1 MAHITLQLIE
11 GLERGREFRD
21 LPTPVSIGREEEN
34 VIRLNDERISRFH
47 AKIQEDGGRIILTD
61 LDSTNGT
68 RVNGHPIQMRVLQ
81 VGDEVAIGRCLLI
94 FGSREEIAKRAK
106 EIDSE
111 RRPAVRPGQETIAA
125 DPLSAKDQDNSG
137 TLNLDS
143 NDASVED
150 QPSELFPKG
159 PPPLPQQM
167 RPLQRAELS
176 DLLAYLHDQ
185 LRLVIEASLEANPGQ
200 EEGTREMR
208 FGWREWQRIL
218 HVEMELARN
227 LRRLAEP
234 DDN

>member
-1 MAHITLQLIE
+1 MAQITLQLIE

-21 LPTPVSIGREEEN
+21 LSTPVSIGREEEN

-94 FGSREEIAKRAK
+94 FGSREEIAARDK
-106 EIDSE
+106 EIGSDQ
-111 RRPAVRPGQETIAA
+111 RPAVSPGQKTIAA
-125 DPLSAKDQDNSG
+125 GPLSAEEQDDSG

-143 NDASVED
+143 NEGNVAD

-159 PPPLPQQM
+159 PPPLPEQL

-176 DLLAYLHDQ
+176 DLLAYLHEQ
-185 LRLVIEASLEANPGQ
+185 LRLVIEASQEANPEQ
-200 EEGTREMR
+200 EEGMREMC

-234 DDN
+234 DGD